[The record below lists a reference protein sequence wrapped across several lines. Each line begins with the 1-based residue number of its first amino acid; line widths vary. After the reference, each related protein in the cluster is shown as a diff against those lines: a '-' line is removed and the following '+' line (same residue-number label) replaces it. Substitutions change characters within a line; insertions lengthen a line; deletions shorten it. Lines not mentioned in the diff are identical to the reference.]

1 MSTHNVGRSHPVVKL
16 EGISN
21 LSVLKCI
28 VTSVAFRVPRKGEI
42 YVAKDL
48 TLKRC
53 TARNCSRRAKSRH
66 IIWTP
71 YRKEPQS

>member
-1 MSTHNVGRSHPVVKL
+1 MSTHNVGRSHPVDR
-16 EGISN
+16 I
-21 LSVLKCI
+21 LSDLS
-28 VTSVAFRVPRKGEI
+28 TSKYVITPIAFRVPRKGEI

-66 IIWTP
+66 IIWSP
-71 YRKEPQS
+71 YRKEPQL